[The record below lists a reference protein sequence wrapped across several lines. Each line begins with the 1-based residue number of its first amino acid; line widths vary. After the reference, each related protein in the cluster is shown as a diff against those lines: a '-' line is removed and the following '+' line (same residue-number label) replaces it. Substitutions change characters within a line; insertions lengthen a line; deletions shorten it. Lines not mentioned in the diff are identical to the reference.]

1 MKRFLLILSL
11 FLFAGLAVRAQDGE
25 NDQMGKLQEKMKM
38 YIQKRLNL
46 TRNEADRFSPIFLRY
61 IIELRQTHRDYLNDP
76 PMRQLKVAE
85 VRVRFRDEFKTVL
98 DEPRANKVFEAQH
111 DFENMVKKELMNRRM
126 DNAPLRRNRS
136 MIQ

>member
-1 MKRFLLILSL
+1 MKRYLLILCL

-25 NDQMGKLQEKMKM
+25 NDQMGRLQEKMRI

-46 TRNEADRFSPIFLRY
+46 TRNESDRFSPIFLRY
-61 IIELRQTHRDYLNDP
+61 IVELRQTHRDFVNDA

-85 VRVRFRDEFKTVL
+85 LRVRFRDEFKTVL
-98 DEPRANKVFEAQH
+98 DEPRANKVFEAEREFQ
-111 DFENMVKKELMNRRM
+111 NIVKNELMNRRG